1 MFGVFFLFLGWYGLS
16 FVLSWLGVDNFV
28 SYRTQETKEGLP
40 SPPLI
45 FLKIF
50 GKGTG
55 GPVRDAVGGGDGMFQ
70 AKTAVGLQG
79 EL

>member
-1 MFGVFFLFLGWYGLS
+1 MFSFYFLGGADYPL
-16 FVLSWLGVDNFV
+16 FCLVLVWTTLFPTVRRKQG
-28 SYRTQETKEGLP
+28 RAPL
-40 SPPLI
+40 LI

>member
-1 MFGVFFLFLGWYGLS
+1 MFSFYFLGGTDYPLFCLGL
-16 FVLSWLGVDNFV
+16 VWTTLSPTVRRKRRKG
-28 SYRTQETKEGLP
+28 SP
-40 SPPLI
+40 PPLI

>member
-16 FVLSWLGVDNFV
+16 FVLSWLSVDNFV

-40 SPPLI
+40 PPLI

-55 GPVRDAVGGGDGMFQ
+55 GPVLDAVGGGDGMFQ